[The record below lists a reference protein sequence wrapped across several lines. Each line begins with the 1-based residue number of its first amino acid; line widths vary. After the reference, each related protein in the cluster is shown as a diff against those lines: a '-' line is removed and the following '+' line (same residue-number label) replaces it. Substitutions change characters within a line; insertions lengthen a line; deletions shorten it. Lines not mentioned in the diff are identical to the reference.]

1 MSWFSLL
8 LIFLFSFVLLALY
21 LLLSLNNS
29 IVIVD
34 LLFYE
39 IEINL
44 GIVLISSFL
53 IGSFITVF
61 LEILHFSVKKRKNK

>member
-61 LEILHFSVKKRKNK
+61 LEILHFSVKKKKHK